1 MHTFKAVFVLGAAL
15 GLSAA
20 GVSAQEP
27 SATGQT
33 AATTQS
39 QAQSTP
45 QSGTDT
51 AGRHHHAH
59 NPDKMAAHLAKKL
72 NLSADQ
78 QAQIKPILA
87 DRQQQMQALR
97 ADTSLSKEDRH
108 AKARRAGGGDQR
120 RGPRHPSRAH
130 LCDRETASARSRAGL
145 QPGKRTMLW
154 RKRREPCREQYWSLM
169 RASMCPR

>member
-15 GLSAA
+15 GLTAA

-39 QAQSTP
+39 QAQPTQ

-51 AGRHHHAH
+51 AGRHHRQH
-59 NPDKMAAHLAKKL
+59 NPDQMAAHLAKKL

-97 ADTSLSKEDRH
+97 PDTSLSKEDRR
-108 AKARRAGGGDQR
+108 AKARQIFGDSKTKIEAVLNDQQKQQF
-120 RGPRHPSRAH
+120 
-130 LCDRETASARSRAGL
+130 E
-145 QPGKRTMLW
+145 QML
-154 RKRREPCREQYWSLM
+154 
-169 RASMCPR
+169 